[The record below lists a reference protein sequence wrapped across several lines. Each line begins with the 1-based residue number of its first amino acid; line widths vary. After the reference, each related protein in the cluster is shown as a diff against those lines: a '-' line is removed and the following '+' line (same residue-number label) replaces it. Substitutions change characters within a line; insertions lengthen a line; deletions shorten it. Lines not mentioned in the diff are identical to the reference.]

1 MLIIRVCN
9 YFCKLLKKIAMLKHL
24 YTDHMKVIFAA
35 IIWGSSGA
43 FVKYLNLTPGVIAFF
58 RLAIPVLFFGA
69 WFVVRR
75 ERFFENGIKILLI
88 ASVINAVRL
97 FFYFIGFLNAPI
109 GNAVIILYTYP
120 VFAVLFS
127 YFFLKEP
134 FPFINVMLLVL
145 AMAGVVLVFSDKPIH
160 FGNEVFLGMAAMLLS
175 AALNAAMVVIFKHQ
189 SPKFS
194 PPQIVFFQ
202 NLVGALCFL
211 PFFIAGIDQVTLHK
225 FSVVSLY
232 AVLAGVIGFWMFF
245 YALKRVFA
253 STASFLSY
261 IEVISAVLF
270 GIFLFNEVLTWNEIS
285 GGIMIIM
292 ASVFLRK

>member
-1 MLIIRVCN
+1 
-9 YFCKLLKKIAMLKHL
+9 MLKRL
-24 YTDHMKVIFAA
+24 YTDNMKVIFAA

-43 FVKYLNLTPGVIAFF
+43 FIKYLDLTPGLISFF
-58 RLAIPVLFFGA
+58 RVALPVLFFGA
-69 WFVVRR
+69 WFVIRG

-120 VFAVLFS
+120 VLAVLFS
-127 YFFLKEP
+127 HFFLKEP
-134 FPFINVMLLVL
+134 LPFMNVMLLTL

-160 FGNEVFLGMAAMLLS
+160 FDNEVFVGMAAMLLS
-175 AALNAAMVVIFKHQ
+175 AALNASMVVIFKHQ

-202 NLVGALCFL
+202 NLVGAVCFL
-211 PFFIAGIDQVTLHK
+211 PFLITGMDQLTVHK
-225 FSVVSLY
+225 FSVASLY
-232 AVLAGVIGFWMFF
+232 AVLVGVVGFWLFF

-261 IEVISAVLF
+261 IEVVSGILF
-270 GIFLFNEVLTWNEIS
+270 GIFLFNEVLTWNEIA
-285 GGIMIIM
+285 GGSMIIG
-292 ASVFLRK
+292 ASVLLKK

>member
-1 MLIIRVCN
+1 
-9 YFCKLLKKIAMLKHL
+9 MLKRL
-24 YTDHMKVIFAA
+24 YTDNMKVIFAA

-43 FVKYLNLTPGVIAFF
+43 FIKYLDLTPGLIAFF
-58 RLAIPVLFFGA
+58 RVALPVLFFGV
-69 WFVVRR
+69 WFVIRG

-120 VFAVLFS
+120 VLAVLFS
-127 YFFLKEP
+127 HFFLKEP
-134 FPFINVMLLVL
+134 LPFMNVMLLVL
-145 AMAGVVLVFSDKPIH
+145 AMAGVVLVFVDKPIH
-160 FGNEVFLGMAAMLLS
+160 FGNEVFIGMAAMLLS
-175 AALNAAMVVIFKHQ
+175 AALNASMVVIFKHQ

-202 NLVGALCFL
+202 NLVGAVCFL
-211 PFFIAGIDQVTLHK
+211 PFLITGMDQLTLHK
-225 FSVVSLY
+225 FSVASIY
-232 AVLAGVIGFWMFF
+232 AVLVGVVGFWLFF

-261 IEVISAVLF
+261 IEVVSGILF
-270 GIFLFNEVLTWNEIS
+270 GIFLFNEVLTWNEIA
-285 GGIMIIM
+285 GGSMIIG
-292 ASVFLRK
+292 ASVLLRK

>member
-1 MLIIRVCN
+1 
-9 YFCKLLKKIAMLKHL
+9 MLKRL
-24 YTDHMKVIFAA
+24 YTDNMKVIFAA

-43 FVKYLNLTPGVIAFF
+43 FIKYLDLTPGLIAFF
-58 RLAIPVLFFGA
+58 RVALPVLFFGV
-69 WFVVRR
+69 WFVIRG

-120 VFAVLFS
+120 VLAVLFS
-127 YFFLKEP
+127 HFFLKEP
-134 FPFINVMLLVL
+134 LPFMNVMLLVL
-145 AMAGVVLVFSDKPIH
+145 AMAGVVLVFVDKPIH
-160 FGNEVFLGMAAMLLS
+160 FGNEVFIGMAAMLLS
-175 AALNAAMVVIFKHQ
+175 AALNASMVVIFKHQ

-202 NLVGALCFL
+202 NLVGAVCFL
-211 PFFIAGIDQVTLHK
+211 PFLITGMDQLTLHK
-225 FSVVSLY
+225 FSVASIY
-232 AVLAGVIGFWMFF
+232 AVLVGVVGFWLFF

-261 IEVISAVLF
+261 IEVVSGILF
-270 GIFLFNEVLTWNEIS
+270 GIFLFSEVLTWNEIA
-285 GGIMIIM
+285 GGSMIIG
-292 ASVFLRK
+292 ASVLLRK

>member
-1 MLIIRVCN
+1 MLRN
-9 YFCKLLKKIAMLKHL
+9 L
-24 YTDHMKVIFAA
+24 YTDNMKVIIAA

-43 FVKYLNLTPGVIAFF
+43 FIKYLDLTPGLIAFF
-58 RLAIPVLFFGA
+58 RVALPVVFFGA
-69 WFVVRR
+69 WFVIRR

-120 VFAVLFS
+120 VLAVLFS
-127 YFFLKEP
+127 HFFLREP
-134 FPFINVMLLVL
+134 LPFLNVVLLVL
-145 AMAGVVLVFSDKPIH
+145 AMAGVMLVFSDKPIH
-160 FGNEVFLGMAAMLLS
+160 FDNEVFLGMAAMLLS
-175 AALNAAMVVIFKHQ
+175 AALNASMVVIFKHQ

-202 NLVGALCFL
+202 NLVGAVCFL
-211 PFFIAGIDQVTLHK
+211 PFLITGMDQLTLHK
-225 FSVVSLY
+225 FSVASFY
-232 AVLAGVIGFWMFF
+232 AVLVGVVGFWLFF

-261 IEVISAVLF
+261 IEVVSGILF
-270 GIFLFNEVLTWNEIS
+270 GIFLFNEVLTWNEIA
-285 GGIMIIM
+285 GGSMIMG
-292 ASVFLRK
+292 ASVLLRK